1 MKKSAKKE
9 KELKVEIKE
18 VKEEVKVEAVEEVA
32 AEVKEEVKVEKKAK
46 KEKKEKVKK
55 EKINL
60 PNLLTVVRICL
71 VPVFVLLLVLEDLW
85 VGLRYIALAIFV
97 LASLTDWVDGKIA
110 RKKNIV
116 TRFGKLMDP
125 LADKILV
132 ASGFIMLT
140 GLGVVPAWVTV
151 LVVCRDFLLN
161 TIRMFGTEAGVTISA
176 GVYGK
181 IKTAFQMVTI
191 TLGLLDTN
199 GLFKFMSTQGRLMG
213 FGELLLNVGFS
224 ISLVGAVI
232 FTVWSTIDY
241 VRKCGKYIDI
251 RK

>member
-1 MKKSAKKE
+1 
-9 KELKVEIKE
+9 
-18 VKEEVKVEAVEEVA
+18 
-32 AEVKEEVKVEKKAK
+32 
-46 KEKKEKVKK
+46 
-55 EKINL
+55 
-60 PNLLTVVRICL
+60 
-71 VPVFVLLLVLEDLW
+71 VLLLVLEDLW

-176 GVYGK
+176 GIYGK
-181 IKTAFQMVTI
+181 IKTAFQMLTV
-191 TLGLLDTN
+191 TLGLIDTN

-251 RK
+251 RQ